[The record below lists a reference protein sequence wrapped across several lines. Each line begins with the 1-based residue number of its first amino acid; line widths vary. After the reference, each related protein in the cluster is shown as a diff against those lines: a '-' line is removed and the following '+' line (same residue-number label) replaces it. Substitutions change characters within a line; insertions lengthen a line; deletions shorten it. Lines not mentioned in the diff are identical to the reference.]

1 MIVLRANSSKLL
13 LALGG
18 KTAISPCRKLLLELV
33 NTSSSINVLQLSGVE
48 RVTFITNVDLH
59 LGSHATSLESIAATA
74 GNSRV
79 LVIWMNAVFHGVF
92 QMV

>member
-1 MIVLRANSSKLL
+1 MPRANSSKLL
-13 LALGG
+13 LALTG
-18 KTAISPCRKLLLELV
+18 KAAVSTCRKLLLELV

-59 LGSHATSLESIAATA
+59 LGPHATSLETIAATA

-79 LVIWMNAVFHGVF
+79 LVIRMNAVFHGVF

>member
-1 MIVLRANSSKLL
+1 MLRANSSKLL

-18 KTAISPCRKLLLELV
+18 KTAVSTCCKLLLELI
-33 NTSSSINVLQLSGVE
+33 NTSSRINVLQLSGVE
-48 RVTFITNVDLH
+48 RVTFITNVDLQ
-59 LGSHATSLESIAATA
+59 LGPNAASLETAAATA

>member
-1 MIVLRANSSKLL
+1 MLRANSSKLL

-18 KTAISPCRKLLLELV
+18 KTAVSTCCKLLLELI
-33 NTSSSINVLQLSGVE
+33 NTSGRINVLQLSGVE
-48 RVTFITNVDLH
+48 RVTFITNVDLQ
-59 LGSHATSLESIAATA
+59 LGSDAASLKTVAATA

>member
-18 KTAISPCRKLLLELV
+18 KAAISPCRKLLLELV

-48 RVTFITNVDLH
+48 RVTFITNVDLQFWA
-59 LGSHATSLESIAATA
+59 HAASFETIATTT
-74 GNSRV
+74 GDSGL